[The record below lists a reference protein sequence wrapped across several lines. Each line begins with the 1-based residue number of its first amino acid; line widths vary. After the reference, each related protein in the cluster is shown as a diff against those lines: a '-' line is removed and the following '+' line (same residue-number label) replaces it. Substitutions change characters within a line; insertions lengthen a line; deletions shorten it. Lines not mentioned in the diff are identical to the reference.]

1 MAKSVLSQPGSV
13 SAALAKDRLG
23 VPSVVY
29 FVLAGV
35 APLTA
40 TAGVITTAY
49 YVTGLTSV
57 PAAFIVVA
65 VVLSLFSVGY
75 VAMARHISNAG
86 AFYAFISRG
95 LGREA
100 GVAGA
105 LIALLAYN
113 LLQVGLY
120 GMFGPT
126 VEAYV
131 QQKANVDIHWWIYS
145 LAAWAVVT
153 VLGLIRVDLS
163 GRVLGVLLTVEVIVV
178 VALTISGAAHPAGGH
193 VTFSTLNPSDLTKGG
208 VGAVLATAVLGYVGF
223 EQSPVYAEEARHP
236 RRTIPTATYLSL
248 AVIGVV
254 YAAASWVMSTYYGVG
269 NVTKIA
275 QQEGP
280 GMLFGM
286 GDAFLNDAGQILFM
300 TSLFAAALAFHNA
313 CWRYSFALGREQVL
327 PGSFGR
333 TGTNGVPKAASAVQS
348 VIGLGFI
355 VAFAIGGWN
364 PMTDLFFW
372 FGTTGGFGILI
383 LLALT
388 SMGVVRHFAQHP
400 EEENLW
406 RRLIAPGVSVL
417 LLAVM
422 VYLVANN
429 YSLLLGY
436 TSPSTAGKVLPALYV
451 VVALIGVGWALFLR
465 ASRPEVYAVVGL
477 GPDAATG
484 QGATVAASASSA
496 GKLAGEGA

>member
-1 MAKSVLSQPGSV
+1 MARGSLAQPGSV
-13 SAALAKDRLG
+13 SAALARDRLG

-35 APLTA
+35 APLTV

-49 YVTGLTSV
+49 AVTGLTSV

-86 AFYAFISRG
+86 AFYAFITRG

-120 GMFGPT
+120 GMLGPA
-126 VEAYV
+126 VEGYV
-131 QQKANVDIHWWIYS
+131 QQKAGVDVKWWIWA

-153 VLGLIRVDLS
+153 VLGLIRVDIS
-163 GRVLGVLLTVEVIVV
+163 GRVLGALLTLEVLVIAALTVE
-178 VALTISGAAHPAGGH
+178 GAMHPAGGH
-193 VTFSTLNPSDLTKGG
+193 VTFSTLNPGELTKGG
-208 VGAVLATAVLGYVGF
+208 IGAVLAIAVLGYTGF
-223 EQSPVYAEEARHP
+223 EQSPVYAEEARDS
-236 RRTIPTATYLSL
+236 RRTIPAATYFSL
-248 AVIGVV
+248 AVIGVL
-254 YAAASWVMSTYYGVG
+254 YAAASWVLSLHYGVSQ
-269 NVTKIA
+269 VAAVAA
-275 QQEGP
+275 QQGP
-280 GMLFGM
+280 GMLFALGSNV
-286 GDAFLNDAGQILFM
+286 LNNAGQVLFM

-313 CWRYSFALGREQVL
+313 CWRYSFALGREHVL

-333 TGTNGVPKAASAVQS
+333 TGVNGVPKTASAVQS
-348 VIGLGFI
+348 AIGLAVI
-355 VAFAIGGWN
+355 LAYAAGGWN
-364 PMTDLFFW
+364 PQNDLFFW
-372 FGTTGGFGILI
+372 LGTTGGYGILI

-388 SMGVVRHFAQHP
+388 SIAVVRFFAL
-400 EEENLW
+400 ERAGENLW
-406 RRLIAPGVSVL
+406 RRLIAPGISVVVL
-417 LLAVM
+417 LVI
-422 VYLVANN
+422 VYLCTSN

-436 TSPSTAGKVLPALYV
+436 TKPSMPGKVLPSLFALAAV
-451 VVALIGVGWALFLR
+451 VGVGWALYLR
-465 ASRPEVYAVVGL
+465 SRRPQVYEVIGM

-484 QGATVAASASSA
+484 HGTATPAAAPAAS
-496 GKLAGEGA
+496 LAGEGA

>member
-1 MAKSVLSQPGSV
+1 MARSMLTQPGSV
-13 SAALAKDRLG
+13 SAALARDRLG

-35 APLTA
+35 APLTVV
-40 TAGVITTAY
+40 AGVVTTAY
-49 YVTGLTSV
+49 AVTGLTSV

-65 VVLSLFSVGY
+65 VVLSVFSVGY

-86 AFYAFISRG
+86 AFYAFITRG
-95 LGREA
+95 LGKEA

-131 QQKANVDIHWWIYS
+131 QQKANVDIKWWVYA

-153 VLGLIRVDLS
+153 LLGLIRVDVS
-163 GRVLGVLLTVEVIVV
+163 GRVLGVLLTVEVIAII
-178 VALTISGAAHPAGGH
+178 ALTISGGLHPAGNH
-193 VTFSTLNPSDLTKGG
+193 VTFTTLNPSDLTKGG
-208 VGAVLATAVLGYVGF
+208 IGAVIAVAVLGYVGF
-223 EQSPVYAEEARHP
+223 EQSPVYAEEARDP
-236 RRTIPTATYLSL
+236 RRTIPTATYFSL
-248 AVIGVV
+248 AVICVV
-254 YAAASWVMSTYYGVG
+254 YAAASWVMSLYYGVG
-269 NVTKIA
+269 NVGKTA

-286 GDAFLNDAGQILFM
+286 GSTFLNNAGQILFM

-333 TGTNGVPKAASAVQS
+333 TGTNGVPRAASAAQS
-348 VIGLGFI
+348 VIGLAAI
-355 VAFAIGGWN
+355 IAFAIGGWD
-364 PMTDLFFW
+364 PMKDLFFW
-372 FGTTGGFGILI
+372 GGTTGGFGILI
-383 LLALT
+383 LLTLT
-388 SMGVVRHFAQHP
+388 SISVIRYFALNP
-400 EEENLW
+400 GDETLW
-406 RRLIAPGVSVL
+406 RRVIAPVISAAL
-417 LLAVM
+417 LCVM

-436 TSPSTAGKVLPALYV
+436 QTPSTAGKVLPSLFVAAAVVGIAWALY
-451 VVALIGVGWALFLR
+451 LR
-465 ASRPEVYAVVGL
+465 SNRPEVYAVIGL
-477 GPDAATG
+477 GPEAATG
-484 QGATVAASASSA
+484 SSIPSDMAARA
-496 GKLAGEGA
+496 GTLAGEGA